1 VWHRHIRETNGC
13 ETTDAHPIK
22 MLESAGSA
30 AELIQNARPYYNL
43 LFRAGAEK
51 RSSQADGI
59 VQ

>member
-1 VWHRHIRETNGC
+1 
-13 ETTDAHPIK
+13 